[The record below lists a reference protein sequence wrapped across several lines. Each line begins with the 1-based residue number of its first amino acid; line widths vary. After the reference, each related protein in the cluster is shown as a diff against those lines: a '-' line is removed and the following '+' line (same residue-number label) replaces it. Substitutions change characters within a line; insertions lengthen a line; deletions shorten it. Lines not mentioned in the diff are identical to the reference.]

1 MALEYEKKD
10 NIEVVVMP
18 SPGEFHY
25 EEHVETDTDKEALVK
40 EIEKYVRSSIE
51 YGDYIA
57 YLRQNVGMDACAF
70 FNNVSKASNRK
81 LKIEI
86 HHAPLTLF
94 DIVKLVL
101 DRAIRTGEEINS
113 LTIAEEVMRIHYMN
127 QVGLIPLSK
136 TLHEVVHNSDK
147 LTIPIYMIFGNYKK
161 FLDMYSEELD
171 MEENKG
177 ILKKVQLMI
186 ERTKELKAESFDVLK
201 PKFTYYKIDGF
212 EMPVK
217 IEDEKEVKET
227 EKKQSKKAA

>member
-1 MALEYEKKD
+1 
-10 NIEVVVMP
+10 
-18 SPGEFHY
+18 
-25 EEHVETDTDKEALVK
+25 
-40 EIEKYVRSSIE
+40 
-51 YGDYIA
+51 
-57 YLRQNVGMDACAF
+57 
-70 FNNVSKASNRK
+70 
-81 LKIEI
+81 
-86 HHAPLTLF
+86 
-94 DIVKLVL
+94 
-101 DRAIRTGEEINS
+101 
-113 LTIAEEVMRIHYMN
+113 
-127 QVGLIPLSK
+127 
-136 TLHEVVHNSDK
+136 
-147 LTIPIYMIFGNYKK
+147 MIFGNYKK